1 MAEDH
6 RMRIAVTG
14 ASGLIGTT
22 LVPALRDAGH
32 EVLRLVRHD
41 AARAD
46 EIAWDPA
53 RRRLEPQALAGV
65 DAVIHLAGVGVGDHR
80 WTNAYKAQILS
91 SRVDGT
97 LTLARAIANAQ
108 PRARVL
114 LSASGIDYY
123 AKAAAA
129 AVDEGAPAGSG
140 FLAQTCV
147 AWERAT
153 APAEEAG
160 VRVVHLRTGIVL
172 ARNGG
177 SLGRMLP
184 LFRLGLGGRRCSPC
198 PPPPCGWRLVAW
210 LTKAC
215 WPDSGCDRRC
225 WRRLA
230 SPSRTRTSTPRW
242 ERCSERRARRPQRL
256 AVTRCAGECS
266 VPAHHAGAG
275 ARPGRWTDKSKAGAD
290 RRLRAGRIHR

>member
-97 LTLARAIANAQ
+97 LTLC
-108 PRARVL
+108 L
-114 LSASGIDYY
+114 LYTSD
-123 AKAAAA
+123 AA
-129 AVDEGAPAGSG
+129 DD
-140 FLAQTCV
+140 LLCV
-147 AWERAT
+147 
-153 APAEEAG
+153 
-160 VRVVHLRTGIVL
+160 
-172 ARNGG
+172 
-177 SLGRMLP
+177 
-184 LFRLGLGGRRCSPC
+184 
-198 PPPPCGWRLVAW
+198 
-210 LTKAC
+210 
-215 WPDSGCDRRC
+215 
-225 WRRLA
+225 
-230 SPSRTRTSTPRW
+230 
-242 ERCSERRARRPQRL
+242 
-256 AVTRCAGECS
+256 
-266 VPAHHAGAG
+266 
-275 ARPGRWTDKSKAGAD
+275 
-290 RRLRAGRIHR
+290 

>member
-1 MAEDH
+1 
-6 RMRIAVTG
+6 MRIAVSG

-184 LFRLGLGGRRCSPC
+184 LFRLGLGGRLGSGRQVWSWISLPDYCSAMQFLLSADGISGP
-198 PPPPCGWRLVAW
+198 VN
-210 LTKAC
+210 LTA
-215 WPDSGCDRRC
+215 PGAVTNAEFTAALARVVHRPALLPVPATAL
-225 WRRLA
+225 RLA
-230 SPSRTRTSTPRW
+230 LGGLADEGVLAGQRV
-242 ERCSERRARRPQRL
+242 RP
-256 AVTRCAGECS
+256 AVLEAAGFTF
-266 VPAHHAGAG
+266 AHPDIDTALGAV
-275 ARPGRWTDKSKAGAD
+275 
-290 RRLRAGRIHR
+290 L